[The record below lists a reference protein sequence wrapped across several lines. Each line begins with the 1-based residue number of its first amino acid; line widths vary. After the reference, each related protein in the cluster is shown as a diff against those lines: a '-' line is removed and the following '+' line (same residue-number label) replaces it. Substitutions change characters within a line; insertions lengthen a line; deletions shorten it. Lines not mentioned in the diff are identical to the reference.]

1 MHLKIVSNKNAS
13 SEGTPPPPVALLY
26 YLATLCQYADA
37 HIRVLCNRHTYTL
50 LIYVHILAANKFS
63 PHSTITT
70 FRTRQLKFLNGTFK
84 SSHNRRQ
91 SRIAFATQCVSR
103 HPSAGPSFCRT
114 FPPLYVLCEISAWN
128 GEQVNSI
135 SLRIATARV
144 ISIFDYIASYKIHRR
159 KLHKAINLSVV
170 T

>member
-1 MHLKIVSNKNAS
+1 MHLKTVSNKNAS
-13 SEGTPPPPVALLY
+13 SEGAPPPQPPVALLY
-26 YLATLCQYADA
+26 YLATLRQYVADA
-37 HIRVLCNRHTYTL
+37 HIRVLCNRHTHIPV
-50 LIYVHILAANKFS
+50 IYVHILAANKFS

-114 FPPLYVLCEISAWN
+114 FLPLPRFMRGLVCPEWRTN
-128 GEQVNSI
+128 K
-135 SLRIATARV
+135 
-144 ISIFDYIASYKIHRR
+144 SYRSE
-159 KLHKAINLSVV
+159 SV
-170 T
+170 

>member
-1 MHLKIVSNKNAS
+1 MNARRKRWHSKIESLSNVIKYALKDRFEQKCFERGCTAS
-13 SEGTPPPPVALLY
+13 PASRRPTLLSCD
-26 YLATLCQYADA
+26 TTSVRADA
-37 HIRVLCNRHTYTL
+37 HIRVLCNRHTRIPV
-50 LIYVHILAANKFS
+50 IYVHILAANKFS

-114 FPPLYVLCEISAWN
+114 FLPLP
-128 GEQVNSI
+128 
-135 SLRIATARV
+135 RFMR
-144 ISIFDYIASYKIHRR
+144 D
-159 KLHKAINLSVV
+159 
-170 T
+170 